1 MRLSDTFKVALE
13 EYDDFGR
20 VSHFLPASKQSH
32 QLFSVV
38 DLHTRRLDIEFGLG
52 AGLTSAS
59 DHRVFK
65 LILMKDL

>member
-1 MRLSDTFKVALE
+1 MRLSDTVKVALE

-20 VSHFLPASKQSH
+20 VSHFFPASKQSH
-32 QLFSVV
+32 QLFSVI
-38 DLHTRRLDIEFGLG
+38 DIHTHGLDIEAGLG

-65 LILMKDL
+65 LILIKDL

>member
-1 MRLSDTFKVALE
+1 VSDTYKVALE
-13 EYDDFGR
+13 EYDDFGT
-20 VSHFLPASKQSH
+20 VSHFLPGSKQSH
-32 QLFSVV
+32 QLFSVL
-38 DLHTRRLDIEFGLG
+38 DIHTRRLDIEFGFG